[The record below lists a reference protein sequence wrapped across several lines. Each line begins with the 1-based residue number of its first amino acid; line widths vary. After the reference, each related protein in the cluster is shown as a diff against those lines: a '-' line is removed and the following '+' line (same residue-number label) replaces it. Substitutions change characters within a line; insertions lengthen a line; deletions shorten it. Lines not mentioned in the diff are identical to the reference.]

1 MIEVENG
8 VLGEIKF
15 REGLPQT
22 NKVGGG
28 LGLKNVMQ
36 VLEMHGGMLQCTQH
50 GDIFFT
56 QIILPI

>member
-1 MIEVENG
+1 M
-8 VLGEIKF
+8 GEIKF